1 MRLLGRNNRPRGRPP
16 PAGNGQKPSPRYY
29 KGPSGPAAASPF
41 QRRPAAPKSARL
53 ILKRIRN
60 ILLVLVIVAGFVY
73 SSIIKPQPKVLVDD
87 TSYHPA
93 SVYQSS
99 AQATL
104 ASLRNRTK
112 LTLDRSGISSAMKRQ
127 FPEISKVE
135 LKVPLISQVPTFK
148 LDIAAP
154 TFNLSSGAGN
164 IYVVGANGVVVAASG
179 QLPSLSKLP
188 TVIDQSG
195 FEASPGKQVL
205 GTEAIAFINIL
216 LAQCKQTGLQV
227 QSLTLPAAPQALEL
241 RAEGSPYY
249 VKFDL
254 GGDAMLQAGQYLAA
268 KHKFDSENAQPS
280 QYLDVRVAGKIYYK

>member
-1 MRLLGRNNRPRGRPP
+1 MRLLGRSNRPRGRPP
-16 PAGNGQKPSPRYY
+16 PAGNSQKPSPHYY
-29 KGPSGPAAASPF
+29 SGSSGPAAASPF
-41 QRRPAAPKSARL
+41 QRRPAAPKPARR

-60 ILLVLVIVAGFVY
+60 IFIAAIITAGFVY
-73 SSIIKPQPKVLVDD
+73 SSIIKPQPEVLVDD

-104 ASLRNRTK
+104 KSLRNHTK

-127 FPEISKVE
+127 FPEISNVE

-154 TFNLSSGAGN
+154 TFNLSSASN

-205 GTEAIAFINIL
+205 ATSAIAFINNL
-216 LAQCKQTGLQV
+216 LAQCKQAGLQV

-254 GGDAMLQAGQYLAA
+254 GGDAMLQAGQHLAA
-268 KHKFDSENAQPS
+268 KHKFDSENTQPS